1 MCPVYI
7 SILFILNY
15 RFMRTTIATIHL
27 VLRTNKRLST
37 GLFPIMLRCNW
48 KSMKEVSTGYSC
60 SIKDWDKRNECCK
73 KSMQNFVMVNYE
85 LKKLKDA
92 AIKKRDSFIASG
104 IIYTPSMV
112 LEKEEVSDI
121 IRNDL
126 KGLIER
132 YISEKG
138 IKSRTIEHWWVV
150 YHSIESMTGRSDI
163 IISEVN
169 EAFCR
174 RFAKHLEGEG
184 KSDCT
189 IRSYLSKIGALCH
202 YAINNGLITVY
213 PFSKWR
219 YNRVYQ
225 ESKRE
230 YYIHYKSLLV
240 LKDIFTNY
248 CVEFTGDGRWRY
260 KDNVIEELM
269 DRNSKIY
276 GLMLY
281 IAGIVYKGLAPIDI
295 SYLRK
300 EDISVIRIGESD
312 YYKIDG
318 SRQKTGMKYKIRIE
332 KDDILSR
339 LCVDTYLMFHNES
352 GNYLFPTM
360 DGFVGK
366 HMNKRV
372 NNTYMYHS
380 EHLKDWFRLCN
391 DEIVKR
397 NVRDGD
403 NIPLIDIEHCNYYS
417 YRHSVVMMEIQK
429 PNCNFL
435 ALAQMIGKSSRTL
448 YQYISELTN
457 EEDLV

>member
-1 MCPVYI
+1 
-7 SILFILNY
+7 
-15 RFMRTTIATIHL
+15 MRTTIATIHL

-92 AIKKRDSFIASG
+92 AIKKRDSFVASG
-104 IIYTPSMV
+104 MVYTPAMV
-112 LEKEEVSDI
+112 LEKEVSNDI
-121 IRNDL
+121 MRNDL
-126 KGLIER
+126 KGLIQR
-132 YISEKG
+132 YIDEKG
-138 IKSRTIEHWWVV
+138 IKPRTVEHWWVV

-163 IISEVN
+163 LITEVN

-174 RFAKHLEGEG
+174 RYAKYLEDEG

-189 IRSYLSKIGALCH
+189 VRSYLSKVGALCH
-202 YAINNGLITVY
+202 YAIDNGLLTVY
-213 PFSKWR
+213 PFVKWR
-219 YNRVYQ
+219 YNRVYK

-240 LKDIFTNY
+240 LEDIFVNE
-248 CVEFTGDGRWRY
+248 CIEFYDNGLWRY
-260 KDNVIEELM
+260 KDGIIDGLL
-269 DRNSKIY
+269 DRTSKIY

-295 SYLRK
+295 SNLK
-300 EDISVIRIGESD
+300 KSDISIIRVGNKD

-318 SRQKTGMKYKIRIE
+318 ARIKTGQRYKIRIDKE
-332 KDDILSR
+332 DILSR
-339 LCVDTYLMFHNES
+339 ICVDVYLMFHS
-352 GNYLFPTM
+352 GDYLFPTM
-360 DGFVGK
+360 DNFIGIHG
-366 HMNKRV
+366 NKRV
-372 NNTYMYHS
+372 NNTYILQS
-380 EHLKDWFRLCN
+380 KHLKEWLRVCN
-391 DEIVKR
+391 EEIIKR
-397 NVRDGD
+397 NVENGD
-403 NIPLIDIEHCNYYS
+403 NIPLIEIDDCTYYS
-417 YRHSVVMMEIQK
+417 YRHTFVMTEIQK

-457 EEDLV
+457 DEDLV

>member
-1 MCPVYI
+1 
-7 SILFILNY
+7 
-15 RFMRTTIATIHL
+15 MRTTIATIHL

-372 NNTYMYHS
+372 NNTYMYHC
-380 EHLKDWFRLCN
+380 LRL
-391 DEIVKR
+391 
-397 NVRDGD
+397 
-403 NIPLIDIEHCNYYS
+403 P
-417 YRHSVVMMEIQK
+417 
-429 PNCNFL
+429 
-435 ALAQMIGKSSRTL
+435 
-448 YQYISELTN
+448 
-457 EEDLV
+457 